1 MSNPSDSDK
10 PQSDKPQIEVV
21 SDEDWKDQ
29 VKAEDAKLDAAQDER
44 QQPEESAAAA
54 AGDEID
60 EADFPPAT
68 FTTLVQMF
76 ATQAFAAMG
85 MLPGP
90 DGKPSKDLRI
100 AKHLIDLLGVL
111 EKKTEGQLTEEE
123 GQLLEQALHELRM
136 IYVSASSSGQQ
147 PSS

>member
-10 PQSDKPQIEVV
+10 PQTDKPQIEVV
-21 SDEDWKDQ
+21 SDEDWKDR
-29 VKAEDAKLDAAQDER
+29 VKAEDAKLDAGRDETA
-44 QQPEESAAAA
+44 EVEASAAAA
-54 AGDEID
+54 DGDEID

-85 MLPGP
+85 MIPGP

-111 EKKTEGQLTEEE
+111 EKKTEGQLDDEE

-136 IYVSASSSGQQ
+136 IYVSASSSGQK
-147 PSS
+147 PSA